1 MRKKMNAEWLKRLMD
16 AKNEATKPAGEVA
29 AQLYAALVNL
39 PELRLS
45 DGTTAKVEVYYAPE
59 VDEDGCVHCG
69 IDVRL
74 NDGSLLE
81 FTLKNTGWEK
91 SFVHEIQPRRASGG
105 QARP

>member
-1 MRKKMNAEWLKRLMD
+1 MNAEWLKRLMD
-16 AKNEATKPAGEVA
+16 AKNEVTKPASDVVT
-29 AQLYAALVNL
+29 QLYEALLSL

-45 DGTTAKVEVYYAPE
+45 DGTTGKVEVYYAPE

-74 NDGSLLE
+74 SNGNLLE

-91 SFVHEIQPRRASGG
+91 SFLREIPPRRTSDG
-105 QARP
+105 QGRP

>member
-1 MRKKMNAEWLKRLMD
+1 MHRRSKAELLKELMD
-16 AKNEATKPAGEVA
+16 AKNEATKPAGEVL
-29 AQLYAALVNL
+29 AQLYQALLSL
-39 PELRLS
+39 PELRLP
-45 DGTTAKVEVYYAPE
+45 DGTTAKVEAYYAPE
-59 VDEDGCVHCG
+59 TDDEGQAHCG

-74 NDGSLLE
+74 GNGNLLE